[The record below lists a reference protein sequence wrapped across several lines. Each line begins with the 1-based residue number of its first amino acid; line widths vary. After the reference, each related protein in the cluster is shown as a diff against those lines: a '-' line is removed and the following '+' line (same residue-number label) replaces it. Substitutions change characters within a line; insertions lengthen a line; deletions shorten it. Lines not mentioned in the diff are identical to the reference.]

1 MRENLFNAE
10 KSKRQNRQIKAIRKD
25 LIIKIKKGNVM
36 KMNRIIEIL
45 NEIKPGESINE
56 STRLIDGKIIDSLA
70 MISLVAE
77 LSDEFDVDIT
87 AQDIIPENFETPAAI
102 LKMIERLENED

>member
-1 MRENLFNAE
+1 
-10 KSKRQNRQIKAIRKD
+10 
-25 LIIKIKKGNVM
+25 
-36 KMNRIIEIL
+36 
-45 NEIKPGESINE
+45 
-56 STRLIDGKIIDSLA
+56 